1 MRMVI
6 RGVSVIA
13 ALILTGAPTAPS
25 AAAEPD
31 LTARLDRALADKIAE
46 MGVPGALVS
55 FVVPG
60 ALDYDRAVGVADTG
74 TGSPLTPAHHTRI
87 GSVTKTFTGTAVLQ
101 LVDQGR
107 IRLTDPIARYVDG
120 VPNGEQIT
128 LDMLGRMRSGLCDY
142 SENDEWAA
150 DLFAQSPTGPDAF
163 AQTPGRLLQ
172 IAFAQPPN
180 FAPGAKYQYSNT
192 NTALLALVVEKV
204 SGLPFGEYLRQNIFA
219 PLGLDRTSYPSDGVM
234 PAPFAHGY
242 VRPPG
247 AAVQDATFW
256 NPAWADAA
264 GKIVSTTADLRT
276 WARAVGT
283 GALLAPATQTDRL
296 AGLSPAAPGVG
307 YGFAIFDTHGWIGHN
322 GDIPGYT
329 TVLVYLPARDATL
342 VVSVNS
348 DVPENHAAGQ
358 IATALTEIVT
368 PEHRYDLAAS

>member
-128 LDMLGRMRSGLCDY
+128 LDMLGRMRSGLYDY

-192 NTALLALVVEKV
+192 NTVLLALVVEKV

-219 PLGLDRTSYPSDGVM
+219 PLGLNRTSYPSDGVM
-234 PAPFAHGY
+234 PAPVAHGY